1 MAEHDFDI
9 GIIGG
14 GAAGLTVASGAS
26 QLGAKVLL
34 IEKEKALGG
43 DCLHYGCV
51 PSKTLIRTARV
62 RHLMGRAGD
71 FGLPHTELAPVDFRE
86 VSARIRDV
94 ISVIQK
100 HDSVERFCSL
110 GAKVE
115 FGDAEFMDEHSVRLG
130 GRTVSARQWVI
141 ATGSSPMVPDIAGLN
156 KTPYITNK
164 EIFSLEKLPP
174 SMVVLGGGPIAVE
187 LSQAMARLGTEV
199 TILQRSPQ
207 LLGRE
212 DRDMADM
219 ALACLEASGVKV
231 YTNTGGIHTEDKG
244 THREVRF
251 MHGGYELTVKADTI
265 LVALGRSPNSP
276 GLRLE
281 NAGVETDANGWV
293 QVDPRMRTSQRH
305 IYAAGDAI
313 GAYQFTHA
321 AGYEGGIIVANAV
334 FRLPRR
340 ADYTWMPHCTYID
353 PELAGIGMSENDAKR
368 LGKDYSVWTE
378 KFQDNDRALAEGEPE
393 GKIKL
398 LLDAKERPIGVQI
411 FGAHAGELINEW
423 VAAMAGKVKPSALA
437 GAIHPYPTMG
447 EINKRVAGG
456 FLSKKLFSDRVRKG
470 LKLVFNLK
478 GRACGPVPTGTP
490 R

>member
-1 MAEHDFDI
+1 MAEYDYDI

-34 IEKEKALGG
+34 IEKEKNLGG

-62 RHLMGRAGD
+62 RHLMERAGD
-71 FGLPHTELAPVDFRE
+71 FGLPQVELAPVDFQQ

-94 ISVIQK
+94 IATIQK

-110 GAKVE
+110 GVQVE
-115 FGDAEFMDEHSVRLG
+115 FGDAEFVDEHSIRLG
-130 GRTVSARQWVI
+130 AKTVSARQWVI
-141 ATGSSPMVPDIAGLN
+141 ATGSAPKAPAIKGLDN
-156 KTPYITNK
+156 TPYITNK
-164 EIFSLEKLPP
+164 EIFSLEVLPP

-187 LSQAMARLGTEV
+187 LAQAMMRLGTQV
-199 TILQRSPQ
+199 TIIQRGRQ
-207 LLGRE
+207 LLAKE
-212 DRDMADM
+212 DEDMAGM
-219 ALACLEASGVKV
+219 ALASLEAAGVKV
-231 YTNTGGIHTEDKG
+231 YTDTSILHTTDKG
-244 THREVRF
+244 THREVVF
-251 MHGGYELTVKADTI
+251 MHDGDEITVKADTL
-265 LVALGRSPNSP
+265 LVALGRGPNSL
-276 GLRLE
+276 GLKLD
-281 NAGVETDANGWV
+281 NAGVKTDPGGWIK
-293 QVDPRMRTSQRH
+293 VDARMRTSRSH

-353 PELAGIGMSENDAKR
+353 PELAGLGMNEKEAKKV
-368 LGKDYSVWTE
+368 GKDYSVWTE
-378 KFQDNDRALAEGEPE
+378 KFQANDRALAEGEPE

-437 GAIHPYPTMG
+437 GAVHPYPTMG

-478 GRACGPVPTGTP
+478 GRACGSD
-490 R
+490 